1 MRIVIDLQSCQ
12 SESRFR
18 GIGRYSMSLAKAMV
32 RHAGNHE
39 IWIALNE
46 SFQEAIPSIRSEFD
60 GLIPMEHIATFSVPG
75 PVLEEKS
82 QNSWRARAAEL
93 LREYFLAGLE
103 PDVVHVTSMFEGY
116 KQDVVSS
123 IGVLNN
129 NLPTAVTLYD
139 LIPYINQETYL
150 PNQQIKDHYMRKIDS
165 LKKASRL
172 LAISE
177 YSRQEAIS
185 ALGFSEASIFNI
197 SAAIED
203 VFKPREIS
211 QDEKYELFD
220 RFNITRPFIMCSP
233 GGFDERKNIT
243 GLVTA
248 FSKLPLEIRKKYQ
261 LVVTGKIH
269 EEPCAKIIRHA
280 RGMGLREDEFIFTD
294 FVDNDE
300 LISFYNLCELFVFPS
315 YFEGFGLPVL
325 EAMACNAVV
334 IASNTTS
341 FPEIIGRTDA
351 LFDPANPGKM
361 AELIQKALTDQG
373 FRRELKEHGIRQ
385 TEKFSWD
392 HSAQKVI
399 SVFEQLY
406 DVTQAEKAG
415 RMFGYEGAYKNVLSS
430 IAAINAPVV
439 STKLDL
445 VNVAKSIVLNSPVS
459 DPKQM
464 LVDISVLVHGDAKSG
479 IQRVVRS
486 ILLELFNSPPDGYLV
501 KPIYFDDQR
510 YRYANRFIANFL
522 STPGDIPDD
531 DVIDVARG
539 DIYLGLDL
547 SAHITMSIHDYLKH
561 LNYMGVKLFFIVYDV
576 LPALH
581 PEWWPWGTGEI
592 FVQWLRSITQIATG
606 LACISHAVA
615 DELKD
620 WLDSNPADR
629 FEPLQIGY
637 FHLGADIEN
646 SAPTTGIPKDAA
658 GILKKL
664 ESTPSFLMVGTI
676 EPRKG
681 HTQTLD
687 AFEILWNQGLDIN
700 LVIVGKRGWLVDT
713 LVERLSNHSMLGK
726 CLFWLEGISD
736 AYLEKIYAASDAV
749 IMASEGEG
757 FGLPIIEAARHNVPL
772 ILRDLPVFREI
783 AFENATYFNGLRPY
797 ALSNTIFDWLEQDK
811 LGKTPDSRN
820 IRFLTW
826 NESAQS
832 LIDLLQNPRDLR
844 WVGTWQKT
852 TKVINQ

>member
-18 GIGRYSMSLAKAMV
+18 GIGRYSMSLARAMA
-32 RHAGNHE
+32 RRAGDHE
-39 IWIALNE
+39 IWIALNDR
-46 SFQEAIPSIRSEFD
+46 FQETVPIIRSEFD
-60 GLIPMEHIATFSVPG
+60 GLVPKERIVTFSIPG
-75 PVLEEKS
+75 PVLEENP
-82 QNSWRARAAEL
+82 QNSWRARAAES
-93 LREYFLAGLE
+93 LREYFLAGLN
-103 PDVVHVTSMFEGY
+103 PDVVHVTSMFEGF

-123 IGVLNN
+123 IGALDPGVPN
-129 NLPTAVTLYD
+129 AVTLYD
-139 LIPYINQETYL
+139 LIPYLNQETYL
-150 PNQQIKDHYMRKIDS
+150 PNQQIKDYYMRKIDS

-172 LAISE
+172 FAISE

-185 ALGFSEASIFNI
+185 ALEFGGDAIINI

-203 VFKPREIS
+203 VFKPREIPKE
-211 QDEKYELFD
+211 EKYELFD
-220 RFNITRPFIMCSP
+220 RCKITRPFILCAP

-248 FSKLPLEIRKKYQ
+248 FSRLPVDIRRSHQ
-261 LVVTGKIH
+261 LVITGKIH

-280 RGMGLREDEFIFTD
+280 KGMGLRDDELVFTD

-300 LISFYNLCELFVFPS
+300 LIALYNLCDLFVFPS
-315 YFEGFGLPVL
+315 FFEGFGLPAL

-341 FPEIIGRTDA
+341 LPEIIGRKDA
-351 LFDPANPGKM
+351 MFDPGNPDEM
-361 AELIQKALTDQG
+361 AVLIRSALTDQG
-373 FRRELKEHGIRQ
+373 FRQDLRSHGIKQ
-385 TEKFSWD
+385 AKKFSWD
-392 HSAQKVI
+392 RSAQRAL
-399 SVFEQLY
+399 SAFEELY
-406 DVTQAEKAG
+406 EINLHAAAG
-415 RMFGYEGAYKNVLSS
+415 RKFSYESAYENILTSM
-430 IAAINAPVV
+430 AGINAPVT
-439 STKLDL
+439 STKMDL

-459 DPKQM
+459 DSKQV

-486 ILLELFNSPPDGYLV
+486 ILLELLNSPPDGYLV
-501 KPIYFDDQR
+501 RPIYFDDQR
-510 YRYANRFIANFL
+510 YRYANRFIAGFFNTQSGEL
-522 STPGDIPDD
+522 ED

-547 SAHITMSIHDYLKH
+547 SAHITMSIHDYLKR
-561 LNYMGVKLFFIVYDV
+561 LNSMGVKLFFIVYDV

-592 FVQWLRSITQIATG
+592 FVRWLKSITEIATG

-615 DELKD
+615 DELKA
-620 WLDSNPADR
+620 WLGDNPADR

-646 SAPTTGIPKDAA
+646 SAPTTGIPKDATT
-658 GILKKL
+658 ILKRL

-713 LVERLSNHSMLGK
+713 LVDRLSNHVMLGK

-736 AYLEKIYAASDAV
+736 AYLEKIYAVSDAV
-749 IMASEGEG
+749 IMTSEGEG
-757 FGLPIIEAARHNVPL
+757 FGLPIIEAARHHVPL
-772 ILRDLPVFREI
+772 ILRDLPVFKEI
-783 AFENATYFNGLRPY
+783 AQDNATYFKGMRPY
-797 ALSNTIFDWLEQDK
+797 ALSSAIIDWLEQDK
-811 LGKTPDSRN
+811 LGKTPGSQD

-826 NESAQS
+826 NESARS
-832 LIDLLQNPRDLR
+832 LMDLMQNPADSK
-844 WVGTWQKT
+844 WVETWQKELNSD
-852 TKVINQ
+852 KQ